1 MKATYLWTRATL
13 AGAIAVALL
22 SAPAISQFT
31 DVADSL
37 GVGTVF
43 AAEGGKGGPGEKGG
57 GGQGGG
63 GPAMKGGAMGKG
75 GPSASASASTT
86 SASKLGR
93 LSMARAFV
101 SPGFDIT
108 KVDDPLAP
116 LAQIALYKEIITSDY
131 VTWETIEAAG
141 TALGNV
147 ATVNPVTLDTIEKV
161 NELLGIETSWPDVA
175 LEAVAAKAT
184 EVLLARRTEETEH

>member
-116 LAQIALYKEIITSDY
+116 LAQIALYKDM
-131 VTWETIEAAG
+131 VTGTYDGSLIDAAG